1 MFKSTADCMSL
12 NEQDDWLQ
20 LPTFRASNKDTDLFF
35 ISFPQHL
42 WILRHTLPSQMGV
55 KTEFDL

>member
-1 MFKSTADCMSL
+1 MSL

-20 LPTFRASNKDTDLFF
+20 LPTFKASNKDTDLFF
-35 ISFPQHL
+35 ISLPQHL
-42 WILRHTLPSQMGV
+42 WILRHTLPTQLGV